1 MWLSKAT
8 RSVLV
13 LALAGGVFLMVDPV
27 RGGKDPG
34 CDPVSATGTV
44 FSVPVDIGPLTV
56 CAFAGSADVFL
67 RKQQFVNVSV
77 ITFVLG
83 PPRVGGDGTLHA
95 ATSHTFDFG
104 DLGSFTTQDKA
115 KLEPTDTPGVFRLIS
130 NLEIVSG
137 TGIFEGA
144 RGRLA
149 GRGGEI
155 VLPSDA
161 PECAGGEANW
171 EFHGA
176 VCLDGE

>member
-1 MWLSKAT
+1 MRLYKAAT
-8 RSVLV
+8 SVLV
-13 LALAGGVFLMVDPV
+13 LALAGGVFLIIDPA
-27 RGGKDPG
+27 RGGKDAG
-34 CDPVSATGTV
+34 CDPVSAIGTS
-44 FSVPVDIGPLTV
+44 FSVPVDIGPVTV
-56 CAFAGSADVFL
+56 CAFAGSADISV
-67 RKQQFVNVSV
+67 RKQQFVDVPV
-77 ITFVLG
+77 ITFLLG
-83 PPRVGGDGTLHA
+83 PPRGGDDGTLHA

-104 DLGSFTTQDKA
+104 ALGGFTTLDKA

-137 TGIFEGA
+137 TGIFERA

>member
-1 MWLSKAT
+1 MRLSKAT
-8 RSVLV
+8 TSVLV
-13 LALAGGVFLMVDPV
+13 LALAGGVFLMIDPA
-27 RGGKDPG
+27 RGGRDAG
-34 CDPVSATGTV
+34 CDPVSAIGTT
-44 FSVPVDIGPLTV
+44 FSVPVNIGPGTV
-56 CAFAGSADVFL
+56 CAFAGSADVSL
-67 RKQQFVNVSV
+67 GDQQFVDVSV

-83 PPRVGGDGTLHA
+83 PPRVGDDGALHA

-104 DLGSFTTQDKA
+104 DLGSFTTLDKA
-115 KLEPTDTPGVFRLIS
+115 KLEPTDTPGVFRIIS

-144 RGRLA
+144 SGRFA

-161 PECAGGEANW
+161 PECAGGQANW